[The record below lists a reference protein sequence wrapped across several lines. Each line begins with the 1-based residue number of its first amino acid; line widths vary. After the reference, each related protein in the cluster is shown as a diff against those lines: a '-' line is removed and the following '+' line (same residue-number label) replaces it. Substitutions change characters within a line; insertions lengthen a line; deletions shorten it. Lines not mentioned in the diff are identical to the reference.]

1 MNHNVAYQMPVVYV
15 LILSITIQAAAA
27 VMALR
32 LIAVT
37 GRKIEWV
44 LISSVLMLMAVRRV
58 IPLYRLISGDLS
70 VPPDLLNESIGLVL
84 SLVMAFVIGRIAPLF
99 IERLHIEKALR
110 ESEQRLAVAQ
120 RIAHIGHWELDLI
133 KSVLV
138 WSDEIY
144 RIFEIDPGRFGAS
157 YEAFLNAI
165 HPDDRPAVDAAY
177 RNSVKNRVP
186 YAIDHRLLFADGRIK
201 FVHEQCETFYDQAG
215 APLRSLGTV
224 QDITDRKRAEE
235 EVRIA
240 GAYNRSLIEASLDA
254 LVTIGTGG
262 KITDVNAATEEA
274 TGRSRSELV
283 GTDFSDYFTEP
294 KEARSGYQKVFK
306 EGFVRDYPLELQH
319 RDGRVISVL
328 YNASVYRDE
337 SGQIAG
343 VFAAAR
349 DITGRKKAE
358 EAFRRLSQRNE
369 MILNSAGEGIYG
381 TDIEG
386 NVMFINAAAQEM
398 FGFRSEELIGK
409 NSHKIFHH
417 TKADGKPYP
426 IEECPLHRSLNEGES
441 YRGQDDV
448 FWTRDGRM
456 FPVENV
462 NTPLIENGE
471 VVGAVVVFRDITVR
485 KKTEEEIRMLTEELE
500 QRVTARTAELKNNSR
515 ELEGSQR
522 ALINIVDDLNQKTLE
537 LEDANN
543 KLKDLDRLKS
553 MFIASMSHE
562 LRTPLNSIIG
572 FSSILHDAWV
582 GPVNAEQ
589 KENLAIILRSGRH
602 LLNLINDV
610 IDISKIE
617 AGKIEC
623 RLEDFDLNDVIS
635 EAVNL
640 LLSEIKAKGLALT
653 VDAVSL
659 RMHTDRRRLLQCV
672 INLLSNAVKFTEK
685 GSVRVTAKYAGAGL
699 VPAPEKEGQPQ
710 GLPLRD
716 FLEISVE
723 DTGIGIKEE
732 DLPRLFGSFVRL
744 DSPLRTTVKGTGL
757 GLYLARK
764 LVVEVL
770 KGDIICTSSYGEGSV
785 FTIRIPVRT
794 E

>member
-1 MNHNVAYQMPVVYV
+1 MAYQMPVLYI

-70 VPPDLLNESIGLVL
+70 VPPDPLNESIGLVL
-84 SLVMAFVIGRIAPLF
+84 SMVMAFVLGRITPLF

-133 KSVLV
+133 NSALF

-157 YEAFLNAI
+157 YEGFLNAI
-165 HPDDRPAVDAAY
+165 HPDDRLAVDAAY

-224 QDITDRKRAEE
+224 QDITERKRAEE

-240 GAYNRSLIEASLDA
+240 GAYNRSLIEVSLDA
-254 LVTIGTGG
+254 LVTIGPGG

-358 EAFRRLSQRNE
+358 EALRRLSQRNE

-386 NVMFINAAAQEM
+386 NIMFINAAAQEM

-441 YRGQDDV
+441 YRGQDEV

-456 FPVENV
+456 FPVEHV
-462 NTPLIENGE
+462 NTPLIENGK
-471 VVGAVVVFRDITVR
+471 VVGAVVVFRDIAVR
-485 KKTEEEIRMLTEELE
+485 KKAEEEIRMLTEELE
-500 QRVTARTAELKNNSR
+500 QRVTERTAELKNNSR

-522 ALINIVDDLNQKTLE
+522 ALMNIVEDLNEKTVE
-537 LEDANN
+537 LEQANA
-543 KLKDLDRLKS
+543 KLHELDRLKS
-553 MFIASMSHE
+553 MFVASMSHE
-562 LRTPLNSIIG
+562 LRTPLNSVIG
-572 FSSILHDAWV
+572 FSSIMLNEWL
-582 GPVNAEQ
+582 GPVNDEQ
-589 KENLAIILRSGRH
+589 KKNLATILRAGKH
-602 LLNLINDV
+602 LLNLVNDV
-610 IDISKIE
+610 IDVSKIE
-617 AGKIEC
+617 AGKIDVSPEA
-623 RLEDFDLNDVIS
+623 FDLHDLIA
-635 EAVNL
+635 EAVEL
-640 LLSEIKAKGLALT
+640 ITKEAAEKGLAMI
-653 VDAVSL
+653 VEN
-659 RMHTDRRRLLQCV
+659 MHLQMRADRRRLLQCV
-672 INLLSNAVKFTEK
+672 LNLLSNAVKFTLK
-685 GSVRVTAKYAGAGL
+685 GTVKTSARLAVDTRLASRGPGTAL
-699 VPAPEKEGQPQ
+699 QP
-710 GLPLRD
+710 GD
-716 FLEISVE
+716 FVEIRIE
-723 DTGIGIKEE
+723 DTGIGIRPE
-732 DLPRLFGSFVRL
+732 DSSRMFQAFSRLAPPPGI
-744 DSPLRTTVKGTGL
+744 TVGGTGL
-757 GLYLARK
+757 GLYLTKK
-764 LVVEVL
+764 LVAEIL
-770 KGDIICTSSYGEGSV
+770 EGDILYESRYGEGSSFSIIV
-785 FTIRIPVRT
+785 PVSIQT
-794 E
+794 